1 MSRLKSIYSLVL
13 IKGQVEAPTHQSLGT
28 KAIVLYHHA
37 PFQKRK
43 EKGGED
49 EMVLIFFI
57 KVSALDP
64 FARDLLLITV
74 Q

>member
-1 MSRLKSIYSLVL
+1 MSGLKSIYLLVL

-49 EMVLIFFI
+49 ENGAYFLY
-57 KVSALDP
+57 
-64 FARDLLLITV
+64 
-74 Q
+74 